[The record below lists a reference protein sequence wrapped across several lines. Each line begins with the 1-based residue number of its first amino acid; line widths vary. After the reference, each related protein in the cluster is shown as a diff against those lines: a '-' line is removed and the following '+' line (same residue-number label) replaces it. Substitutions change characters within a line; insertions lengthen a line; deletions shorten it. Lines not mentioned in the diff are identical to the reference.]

1 LLTSILLLVGS
12 VNAQAPICDY
22 CFDVGVK
29 LSDECIAA
37 NSAVKEIIARDSGC
51 SRTWD
56 PFCIVEYNDCYNQAC
71 GVDNQQLIDDIA
83 ETGGPEGRPLD
94 RQQILDSCP
103 QGRLDPT
110 PSPTACPPGKG
121 GKKGGYNGSRTG
133 KGGKKGGDYFG
144 DGARD
149 GKGGKKYNYFA
160 DGARDGK
167 GGKKYNYFADGA
179 RDGKGGKGGKKGGDY
194 FGRNGKDCYEGRGYT
209 GKKNGG
215 YYTGKK
221 NGSYNYGAR
230 FGGKKDGAVET
241 VRVQESVTVGFEVE
255 ESFQVEAAFVA
266 QDIPN

>member
-1 LLTSILLLVGS
+1 MFSRFSLLTSILLLVGS

-71 GVDNQQLIDDIA
+71 GVDNQQLINDIA

-121 GKKGGYNGSRTG
+121 GKKGGYNGSRT
-133 KGGKKGGDYFG
+133 
-144 DGARD
+144 
-149 GKGGKKYNYFA
+149 
-160 DGARDGK
+160 
-167 GGKKYNYFADGA
+167 
-179 RDGKGGKGGKKGGDY
+179 GKGGKKGGDY

>member
-1 LLTSILLLVGS
+1 MFSRFSLLTSILLLVGS

-71 GVDNQQLIDDIA
+71 GVDNQQLINDIA

-121 GKKGGYNGSRTG
+121 GKKGGYNGSRT
-133 KGGKKGGDYFG
+133 
-144 DGARD
+144 